1 MVMFTI
7 HYIRS
12 VFGYHFW
19 ANGQLLKK
27 AENLSET
34 DYFEDLGV
42 GHGSLHST
50 FFHMLRTEKTWLEL
64 AQKGE
69 LVEPPFEIESFT
81 TLESIQIG
89 WESIEKGY
97 LQYLDR
103 TAEEAYA
110 EVVQVTDQNGI
121 VTPIQ
126 RWRMLQQVLFHG
138 AQHRAEAA
146 LILTHLGQSPG
157 DLDFIFY

>member
-1 MVMFTI
+1 MFST

-19 ANGQLLKK
+19 ANTQLLKK
-27 AENLSET
+27 AENLNEA

-50 FFHMLRTEKTWLEL
+50 FSHMVRVENSWIELIKEGERIASPLEL
-64 AQKGE
+64 D
-69 LVEPPFEIESFT
+69 
-81 TLESIQIG
+81 TLPDLSAIQQS
-89 WESIEKGY
+89 WAALEKAY

-103 TAEEAYA
+103 TAEETFAA
-110 EVVQVTDQNGI
+110 VVSVTDQNGI

>member
-1 MVMFTI
+1 MVMFSI

-34 DYFEDLGV
+34 DYFEDLSV

-50 FFHMLRTEKTWLEL
+50 FFHMLRVEKVWIEL
-64 AQKGE
+64 AQNGK
-69 LVEPPFEIESFT
+69 LNEPSIEIESFAS
-81 TLESIQIG
+81 LESIQKS
-89 WESIEKGY
+89 WTAVEKKY

-103 TAEEAYA
+103 TAEEEYA
-110 EVVQVTDQNGI
+110 AVVNVTDQNGI

>member
-1 MVMFTI
+1 MFSI

-19 ANGQLLKK
+19 ANNQLLKK
-27 AENLSET
+27 AALVDKT

-42 GHGSLHST
+42 GHGSLHTT
-50 FFHMLRTEKTWLEL
+50 FYHMLKTEQLWFALIKNDEKEPSVLQTRCDSLNLIQQTWKAVEL
-64 AQKGE
+64 N
-69 LVEPPFEIESFT
+69 
-81 TLESIQIG
+81 
-89 WESIEKGY
+89 Y
-97 LQYLDR
+97 LRYLDA
-103 TAEEAYA
+103 TAESEYS
-110 EVVQVTDQNGI
+110 VIIKTTDQNG
-121 VTPIQ
+121 VETPIQ

>member
-1 MVMFTI
+1 MFSI

-19 ANGQLLKK
+19 ANSQLLKK
-27 AENLSET
+27 ANNLTES

-50 FFHMLRTEKTWLEL
+50 FFHMLRVEKTWFEL
-64 AQKGE
+64 AKNGG
-69 LVEPPFEIESFT
+69 LNTPPSEINTFPN
-81 TLESIQIG
+81 LQSIQ
-89 WESIEKGY
+89 ESWTVVEKDY

-103 TAEEAYA
+103 TAEEEYA
-110 EVVQVTDQNGI
+110 AVVNVIDQNGI

-126 RWRMLQQVLFHG
+126 RWRMFQQVLFHG

>member
-1 MVMFTI
+1 MFSI

-12 VFGYHFW
+12 VFGYHYW
-19 ANGQLLKK
+19 ANTQLLKK
-27 AENLSET
+27 AQNLNEN

-50 FFHMLRTEKTWLEL
+50 FFHMLRVEKTWIEL
-64 AQKGE
+64 AQKGR
-69 LVEPPFEIESFT
+69 VDTAPFEPDAFPN
-81 TLESIQIG
+81 LRSIQER
-89 WESIEKGY
+89 WKTIEKEY

-103 TAEEAYA
+103 TAEEEYTA
-110 EVVQVTDQNGI
+110 VVNVTDQNGI

-126 RWRMLQQVLFHG
+126 RWRMFQQVLFHG

-146 LILTHLGQSPG
+146 LILTHLGHSPG